1 MNLEDFIENKI
12 NTYAQNIIDKGDK
25 YDQLAI
31 GEISFYSS
39 LRNVVKGNPTKQD
52 IGLIDAV
59 NDTLQ
64 ALKIINADESF
75 YKR

>member
-31 GEISFYSS
+31 GEISFYLS
-39 LRNVVKGNPTKQD
+39 LRNVVKGKATKQD